1 MTREEVREAFEKA
14 GWRISERTDYHLL
27 VGGAEEYP
35 SLSLLAR
42 EEEVFEADDPA
53 FEIGD
58 RERNLTTHRV
68 RSIPTPT
75 QAAALMEEHGGPP
88 EQEG

>member
-27 VGGAEEYP
+27 VGEAEEYP

-42 EEEVFEADDPA
+42 EEEVIEADDPA

-58 RERNLTTHRV
+58 RERNLTHRV

>member
-27 VGGAEEYP
+27 VGEAEGYP

-42 EEEVFEADDPA
+42 EEVIGADDPA
-53 FEIGD
+53 FEIVD
-58 RERNLTTHRV
+58 RERNLTRRI
-68 RSIPTPT
+68 RSIPAPE

>member
-27 VGGAEEYP
+27 VGETEEYP

-42 EEEVFEADDPA
+42 EEVIGAEDPA
-53 FEIGD
+53 FEIVD
-58 RERNLTTHRV
+58 RERNLTHRV
-68 RSIPTPT
+68 RSIPMPQ
-75 QAAALMEEHGGPP
+75 QAAALIEEHGGPP
-88 EQEG
+88 ERGG